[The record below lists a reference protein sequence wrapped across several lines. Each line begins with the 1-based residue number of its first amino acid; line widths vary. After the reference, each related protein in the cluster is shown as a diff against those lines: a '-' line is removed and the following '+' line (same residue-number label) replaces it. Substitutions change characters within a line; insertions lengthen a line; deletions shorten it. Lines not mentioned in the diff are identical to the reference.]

1 MSSEFDLDEVTLP
14 VKRTEGETTEER
26 LTANAYQNILPAR
39 YLRKD
44 ADGTLVEEQEELFER
59 VARNVAL
66 AEAVFEADTQDVTVW
81 VTPDQIKPT
90 HPRRGALAAEVFGYD
105 NRKAGSLDAV
115 PDTIEAAR
123 EYLLEDEV
131 QLAEGNVNKFAY
143 ETIVPELPASV
154 REHVEATAAEFQEA
168 MEQLS
173 FTPNCVPPG
182 SLVAAGGGLTPLT
195 DIEPGE
201 RVYDDEGGDAHVESK
216 YENGEKAVREIET
229 DAGYTVRA
237 TPEHYFRVVT
247 DDGEYE
253 WRQVAEMRSGDVIA
267 LQKNFL
273 DDDGDLVSLRPTT
286 ASDGGTVA
294 ERRST
299 VGRPREAI
307 QTPETMT
314 PDLAEWLG
322 LYVGGGTAR
331 ESGVRVAF
339 DEEDTDVV
347 EYWCELTE
355 SVFGFEPTTRTRTDV
370 ACEIG
375 QLLRHDLYEFL
386 DRNDL
391 LKHTS
396 KAATVPEAVLASG
409 RTCIERFLTGLFEAD
424 GTIGRSIEL
433 YTHSEPLADQVQ
445 KLLLGLGIRSSVDE
459 KRDGYRVTVRKN
471 VCGRRFVER
480 IGFRSERKR
489 EAARRYETVAESAT
503 SVGIP
508 NQTDRLNEWY
518 QDSSL
523 GHDAYEDLSPFLI
536 GPESESHQEIARG
549 TFRRYAEEYPELWES
564 PVAEFIERDQ
574 FYETVSTIRDVG
586 TMTVEDM
593 QVPRR
598 NTYLVEGFVSHNSPT
613 LMNAGDELQQ
623 LSACIA
629 GHAPVYTRD
638 GLKRMDEIEPGD
650 EVLTH
655 KGRYKPVV
663 DHWSNGEK
671 STIEMR
677 RGTERGTCFDT
688 QLTPDHEVYTA
699 DGEWIRA
706 DDVETPADPTFP
718 TDDPCPALI
727 DLSQYTSRLNKR
739 NTVTVDDGRVKLE
752 NADDPRTPEF
762 DQQNNQPT
770 AHVVNDEQLAWLF
783 GLYLA
788 EGDVDGSDL
797 RFTVGTDE
805 TDLRD
810 RLVSTLQ
817 TVFET
822 PVSVSESSQ
831 GRWVQVRLSSSFVG
845 DLFASV
851 LGVGSNQKRIPSWV
865 GSADESYQQALL
877 DGLLA
882 GDGTELETGYKM
894 ALANPTLVY
903 ETTLLARSVGYDAVF
918 KQDSQRELSST
929 PTSECYISTVERSR
943 LSDITR
949 REAEPVE
956 VYDMEVDGD
965 HSFVVGDFIVHN
977 CFVDSPEDDID
988 NIHQT
993 AKEAAKV
1000 FQCLTEDS
1008 TVMVEDKGMVSVA
1021 EVDAGDRV
1029 AQQTESGFQY
1039 KPVEETHVYEDADT
1053 LTVSLAN
1060 GLDVRGTPN
1069 HRLLVDDEWTRLDEI
1084 QAGQDVHYALGWLR
1098 GTPREQ
1104 PALASVDTGGSWDVD
1119 RERDT
1124 NRPVENAEISE
1135 LSQQRLGDDEI
1146 ADRLDCG
1153 KSTGQR
1159 RRSNELDLSL
1169 NGDGGQ
1175 APGLT
1180 SFDETRTLA
1189 LHGQGHSDAA
1199 VAAAVGA
1206 AQRAVSRLRAREQL
1220 TPNETPVETVQQP
1233 DALTPD
1239 LAELVGL
1246 WVGDGSLHEDG
1257 IRFQVG
1263 RESIAEY
1270 IAELSRRLF
1279 DTHSSVSFADGWYE
1293 IGINSHEIRRWWTKN
1308 FDRAP
1313 DGAQSAHVPRAVK
1326 QAPADTVRAFLR
1338 GYFTA
1343 DGTLLDDTHPKL
1355 YSSSERAIDDV
1366 ATLMLGLGYPVKKS
1380 VIRDEDAH
1388 PDYGLVPTGD
1398 GRRAFLEEVGFVDER
1413 REPGLANAAS
1423 VRPRDSYAVGE
1434 DHTVTVESVVGSDSA
1449 TVYDITVADNHEYI
1463 TDGIVSHN
1471 SGGGMGYAFWRL
1483 RPYGDPVGSTGG
1495 IASGPI
1501 TFMRTYDQMCF
1512 PPGTRVLTPGGQAPI
1527 ENLERGDVVI
1537 DENGDRQPVTKTM
1550 ERHVDEEIVEITPE
1564 RLNRSIR
1571 ATGDHPF
1578 KIARGDGFEWVDADD
1593 LQEDDLL
1600 VLGHAAE
1607 ENDLRL
1613 DGTVAL
1619 DEIANGP
1626 LVFTDGG
1633 VTVNRDY
1640 YGATKGPSPRA
1651 FADEVAVEDLAT
1663 LAGWYLAEGCVVYR
1677 RGMPSEVTFTL
1688 HSDER
1693 EATEEI
1699 QSALGSL
1706 GVPSRTQPAEDR
1718 NTLHVHAEHSSFAQF
1733 IEGLFGT
1740 GASEKQV
1747 PNVLWNAPVET
1758 QARVLETLFAGAARL
1773 EKRGK
1778 SQRVKLTLA
1787 NEELIDF
1794 AFQAGLRCDVQFARH
1809 DREPDDRK
1817 PTYGVGA
1824 SASTALGTP
1833 LECLFDEVPDE
1844 FAPRDRTKQSGGNEV
1859 VSIDSVERVE
1869 YEGPV
1874 YNAEVADTH
1883 TYVAEDVV
1891 VHNCETIAQGGA
1903 RRGAQMGVMRVSHP
1917 DVIQF
1922 IHAKNKDVSLARTLR
1937 LNDPDDFTHTSFAD
1951 ALAEAREL
1959 IDDDGKVPEHLRN
1972 AVEGHLSNFN
1982 ISVGITDEFMNA
1994 VENDNQFTFTNP
2006 RTSEPHTATPET
2018 KELYEMFGLGEH
2030 VTVGEELSVP
2040 AGELWEDIVEG
2051 AHENG
2056 EPGVIYLER
2065 VNKKHSFDVEEHPD
2079 HRVLATNPCLT
2090 GDMEVQL
2097 ADGSTRAIGD
2107 LADTADRLE
2116 VRTLKNGELTT
2127 REASAFRTKDDT
2139 AIFCVT
2145 TQDGTQ
2151 LRLTPDHK
2159 VRTATDDWVT
2169 AAALT
2174 PGDRIVALSRLRATP
2189 QGPDHETETAVVT
2202 SVEPAGTADV
2212 FDLAVEDT
2220 HNFFASESGA
2230 ESINVHNCGEQPLEE
2245 YEACNLGHINLSTL
2259 ADTNAPDWR
2268 QWSNEHGE
2276 KHDGTLPEMVD
2287 AFLEEAI
2294 DWDAFNQRIATGTRF
2309 LENVVTMS
2317 DFPIEE
2323 IEQTVSEM
2331 RKIGLGIMGLA
2342 QLYVQLGMRYGSDV
2356 ADEVAR
2362 QLMTHINHQSKR
2374 VSHELAQVRGPFD
2387 EWADSKYADPLAYR
2401 EWFEHHTGL
2410 DAEEWAE
2417 GFEVRNHN
2425 TTTIAPTGCVEE
2437 NSLVSTDEGLR
2448 PIKDLDETT
2457 AEFEQWNEIDVGVTT
2472 DGGIKTAT
2480 AVYDNGFADV
2490 REIET
2495 EGGFSVAATP
2505 DHRFRTLTENG
2516 EYAWKEADE
2525 FNPGDRILLQRD
2537 TFDGGSRLSLDT
2549 SERANYYRNT
2559 DEQLELPD
2567 RMTPELAE
2575 FLGYFMG
2582 DGYVHDEVGVKLV
2595 VGSEAAA
2602 LEDHLRELGER
2613 LFGVT
2618 PTVEDR
2624 ESRHMLTVG
2633 DRHLPRYLD
2642 DNGWRK
2648 DDGNHGEGAAGA
2660 FVPEEILRGD
2670 EPVVKA
2676 FLRGLFEADGTAS
2689 RKVELSTVS
2698 DTLADQVQ
2706 TLLLS
2711 LGCVFVRDTLETA
2724 DVDAHYGDR
2733 PRCSLRGANKR
2744 EEQRFLD
2751 EIGFVTKPRE
2761 FELGT
2766 QSYRNDTYPPSVIDH
2781 LRAVDGY
2788 GSVSKPVK
2796 RRVDQSPINGA
2807 VSRKLVRAVESETG
2821 ETVRID
2827 GRELTDFYAA
2837 TVESVTKRTA
2847 YTKDI
2852 SVPSNNTYI
2861 ADGFVTHNTTSMVGN
2876 TTGGCEPIYNVAY
2889 YKNVSDDVQGDEML
2903 VEFDDYFLR
2912 TLEANNIDVEAVKRE
2927 AQEQMAANEFDGV
2940 PGLETVPTEIG
2951 ELFVTTGDL
2960 SPIEHASIQCA
2971 LQEGVDSSIS
2981 KTVNAPNDSTVADA
2995 KEAFEYIYEHGGKGV
3010 TYYRDGTRSKQV
3022 LTTRAQ
3028 NTEFAELDEAAV
3040 VEQIEELFGGLDAFL
3055 EHEAVQNALD
3065 EQLETL
3071 LGAADG
3077 KPVGQ
3082 KRPRPAVLHGVT
3094 QRIDT
3099 GYGKLY
3105 VNINEDPESDR
3116 PFELFANIGNSG
3128 GFTASFTEALA
3139 KTISTALRAGVDP
3152 REVASELQGIRSPKV
3167 AWDTGEQIQSIPD
3180 AIGTAMQRYL
3190 DGDIEP
3196 AHPQQQTLEETADP
3210 APETETGTETET
3222 EPPHDERAG
3231 QPTGSEPETEVQ
3243 AGADAES
3250 KTDGGTATA
3259 GGGPG
3264 GDSGVD
3270 DQQALIDAGESPE
3283 CPACGSLSLHYSEG
3297 CKTCESCGWSEC

>member
-1 MSSEFDLDEVTLP
+1 MSSESDLDEVTLP
-14 VKRTEGETTEER
+14 VKRTEGETTKER

-44 ADGTLVEEQEELFER
+44 ATGTLVEEQEELFER

-66 AEAVFEADTQDVTVW
+66 AEAVFEANKQDVTVW

-90 HPRRGALAAEVFGYD
+90 HPRRGELAAEVFGYD

-115 PDTIEAAR
+115 PDTTEAAR

-131 QLAEGNVNKFAY
+131 QLAEGNVHKFAY

-173 FTPNCVPPG
+173 FTP
-182 SLVAAGGGLTPLT
+182 
-195 DIEPGE
+195 
-201 RVYDDEGGDAHVESK
+201 
-216 YENGEKAVREIET
+216 
-229 DAGYTVRA
+229 
-237 TPEHYFRVVT
+237 
-247 DDGEYE
+247 
-253 WRQVAEMRSGDVIA
+253 
-267 LQKNFL
+267 
-273 DDDGDLVSLRPTT
+273 
-286 ASDGGTVA
+286 
-294 ERRST
+294 
-299 VGRPREAI
+299 
-307 QTPETMT
+307 
-314 PDLAEWLG
+314 
-322 LYVGGGTAR
+322 
-331 ESGVRVAF
+331 
-339 DEEDTDVV
+339 
-347 EYWCELTE
+347 
-355 SVFGFEPTTRTRTDV
+355 
-370 ACEIG
+370 
-375 QLLRHDLYEFL
+375 
-386 DRNDL
+386 
-391 LKHTS
+391 
-396 KAATVPEAVLASG
+396 
-409 RTCIERFLTGLFEAD
+409 
-424 GTIGRSIEL
+424 
-433 YTHSEPLADQVQ
+433 
-445 KLLLGLGIRSSVDE
+445 
-459 KRDGYRVTVRKN
+459 
-471 VCGRRFVER
+471 
-480 IGFRSERKR
+480 
-489 EAARRYETVAESAT
+489 
-503 SVGIP
+503 
-508 NQTDRLNEWY
+508 
-518 QDSSL
+518 
-523 GHDAYEDLSPFLI
+523 
-536 GPESESHQEIARG
+536 
-549 TFRRYAEEYPELWES
+549 
-564 PVAEFIERDQ
+564 
-574 FYETVSTIRDVG
+574 
-586 TMTVEDM
+586 
-593 QVPRR
+593 
-598 NTYLVEGFVSHNSPT
+598 NSPT

-671 STIEMR
+671 STIEIR
-677 RGTERGTCFDT
+677 RGVKRGAYSDT

-706 DDVETPADPTFP
+706 ADVETPADPTLP

-822 PVSVSESSQ
+822 PVGVSGSSQ

-851 LGVGSNQKRIPSWV
+851 LGVGGNQKRIPSWV

-918 KQDSQRELSST
+918 KQDSRRELSST
-929 PTSECYISTVERSR
+929 PTSECYISTAERSR

-1104 PALASVDTGGSWDVD
+1104 PALASVDSGGSWD
-1119 RERDT
+1119 REGDT
-1124 NRPVENAEISE
+1124 NRTVENAEFFE
-1135 LSQQRLGDDEI
+1135 LSRQRLGDDEI

-1153 KSTGQR
+1153 KSTVQR
-1159 RRSNELDLSL
+1159 RRSNERDLSP

-1175 APGLT
+1175 APGSA
-1180 SFDETRTLA
+1180 SFDETKPLA

-1199 VAAAVGA
+1199 VAAAVGT

-1220 TPNETPVETVQQP
+1220 TPNGTPVETVQQP
-1233 DALTPD
+1233 DALTPG

-1279 DTHSSVSFADGWYE
+1279 DTHSSVVFADGCYE
-1293 IGINSHEIRRWWTKN
+1293 IGINSHEIKRWWTRN
-1308 FDRAP
+1308 FDCAP
-1313 DGAQSAHVPRAVK
+1313 DGAQSARVPRAVK

-1413 REPGLANAAS
+1413 RETGLANAAS
-1423 VRPRDSYAVGE
+1423 VRPRDPYAVGE
-1434 DHTVTVESVVGSDSA
+1434 DHTVTVESIVGSDSA

-1537 DENGDRQPVTKTM
+1537 DENGDRQPVTETM

-1564 RLNRSIR
+1564 RLNRPIR
-1571 ATGDHPF
+1571 ATGEHPF

-1613 DGTVAL
+1613 DGTVAI

-1626 LVFTDGG
+1626 LVFADGG

-1663 LAGWYLAEGCVVYR
+1663 LAGWYLAEGCVAYR

-1693 EATEEI
+1693 EAAEEI

-1706 GVPSRTQPAEDR
+1706 GVSSRTQPAEDP
-1718 NTLHVHAEHSSFAQF
+1718 NTLHVHAEHSRFARF

-1740 GASEKQV
+1740 GTSEKQV
-1747 PNVLWNAPVET
+1747 PDVLWNAPVET

-1817 PTYGVGA
+1817 PTYELGA
-1824 SASTALGTP
+1824 SVSTAVGTP

-1844 FAPRDRTKQSGGNEV
+1844 FAPRDRTKQSRGEKEV
-1859 VSIDSVERVE
+1859 VSIGSVERVE

-1951 ALAEAREL
+1951 ALEEAREL
-1959 IDDDGKVPEHLRN
+1959 IDDDGKLPEHLRN

-2065 VNKKHSFDVEEHPD
+2065 VNKKHSFDVEKHPD

-2090 GDMEVQL
+2090 GEMEVQL

-2116 VRTLKNGELTT
+2116 VRTLNNGELTT

-2139 AIFCVT
+2139 AIVCVT

-2159 VRTATDDWVT
+2159 IRTATDDWVT

-2174 PGDRIVALSRLRATP
+2174 PGDRIVTLSRLRATP

-2259 ADTNAPDWR
+2259 ADNNAPDWR
-2268 QWSNEHGE
+2268 QWSSEDGE
-2276 KHDGTLPEMVD
+2276 KYDGALPEMVD

-2294 DWDAFNQRIATGTRF
+2294 DWDAFNHRIATGTRF

-2317 DFPIEE
+2317 NFPIEE

-2342 QLYVQLGMRYGSDV
+2342 QLYIQLGMRYGSDV

-2374 VSHELAQVRGPFD
+2374 VSHELAQVRGSFD

-2480 AVYDNGFADV
+2480 AVYDNGFADA

-2525 FNPGDRILLQRD
+2525 FEPGDRILLQRD

-2567 RMTPELAE
+2567 QMTPELAE
-2575 FLGYFMG
+2575 FLGYFMR

-2613 LFGVT
+2613 LFGVV

-2633 DRHLPRYLD
+2633 GRHLPRYFE

-2648 DDGNHGEGAAGA
+2648 DDRNHGEGVAGA

-2670 EPVVKA
+2670 KPVVKA
-2676 FLRGLFEADGTAS
+2676 FLRGLFGADGTAS

-2724 DVDAHYGDR
+2724 DVDDHYGDR
-2733 PRCSLRGANKR
+2733 PRHSLRGANKR
-2744 EEQRFLD
+2744 EDQRFLD

-2766 QSYRNDTYPPSVIDH
+2766 QSYRNDTYPPSVVDH

-2807 VSRKLVRAVESETG
+2807 VSRKLVRDVESETG

-2837 TVESVTKRTA
+2837 TVESVTERTA

-2852 SVPSNNTYI
+2852 SVPSNNTYV
-2861 ADGFVTHNTTSMVGN
+2861 ADGFVTHNTTSMIGN
-2876 TTGGCEPIYNVAY
+2876 TTGGCEPVYNVAY

-2960 SPIEHASIQCA
+2960 SAIEHASIQCA

-3055 EHEAVQNALD
+3055 EHEAVQDALD

-3210 APETETGTETET
+3210 APETETGTETQT
-3222 EPPHDERAG
+3222 EPLRGERAG
-3231 QPTGSEPETEVQ
+3231 QPTGSEPEAEAQ
-3243 AGADAES
+3243 ADADAGS

-3283 CPACGSLSLHYSEG
+3283 CPACGSLSLYYSEG